1 MSGRCGSASSTTAS
15 EFIRTTWGASSGMA
29 LRRARPGMGSG
40 CTAGR
45 SPPRNSV
52 ARSRHTVR
60 GPDAGRAS
68 SWNCRAERCMAK
80 HPEIGAP
87 RLLVIDDNVA
97 IHQDFLKVLG
107 STPEKAAEDE
117 FLAAEAALF
126 GEPVEVSERPTF
138 TIDSAHQ
145 GQEGVEKVRQA
156 LEEGHPYSMAF
167 VDMRMPPG
175 WDGLQTIEHLWAVD
189 PHIQVVI
196 CSAQADYDWMDVV
209 QRLGHSDQLLVLRK
223 PFEPIEVLQCAN
235 SLTSKWR
242 NERIIR
248 AQVASL
254 ERDVSVRTQGLEA
267 ATRQLRHLATHDAL
281 TGLPN
286 RVLLDDRI
294 AQALT
299 HAHRERHSFAVML
312 CDLDRFKLINDS
324 LGHHAGDHLLQEVA
338 RRLTN
343 VVRDVDTVAR
353 LGADEFIIV
362 LSPLTSRKDAEVVA
376 QRVIEAMQPAV
387 EIAGITIHASLS
399 IGIAFYP
406 DDGSSVETLI
416 AHADA
421 AMFAAKQR
429 GRNSVQCYAAG
440 MDAGTHDKVRLESD
454 LHTALAL
461 RQFEL
466 YYQPKVDTMSGTFY
480 SAEAL
485 IRWRHPERGLVSPAA
500 FIPLAEEC
508 GLIGPIGEWVLRE
521 ACRQGRAWQ
530 QAGLSPVRIAVN
542 VAASQFRA
550 GDLVETIHQA
560 LADAELEARFLEVE
574 LTESAVMSDP
584 EESIKI
590 LEQLS
595 EMGVLVSVDDFG
607 TGYSSM
613 SYLRRFPIDQLK
625 IDRSFLSEITARSD
639 DASIVGAIV
648 SLAHN
653 LRLKVVAEGV
663 ETVAQLDL
671 LKTLGCD
678 QYQGYQFSP
687 PVPAAEFESLMR
699 GVYANGAD
707 LANDDADRQG
717 QEDSDDR
724 DKVITEINH

>member
-1 MSGRCGSASSTTAS
+1 
-15 EFIRTTWGASSGMA
+15 
-29 LRRARPGMGSG
+29 
-40 CTAGR
+40 
-45 SPPRNSV
+45 
-52 ARSRHTVR
+52 
-60 GPDAGRAS
+60 
-68 SWNCRAERCMAK
+68 
-80 HPEIGAP
+80 
-87 RLLVIDDNVA
+87 
-97 IHQDFLKVLG
+97 
-107 STPEKAAEDE
+107 
-117 FLAAEAALF
+117 
-126 GEPVEVSERPTF
+126 
-138 TIDSAHQ
+138 
-145 GQEGVEKVRQA
+145 VRQA
-156 LEEGHPYSMAF
+156 LEAGHPYSMAF

-175 WDGLQTIEHLWAVD
+175 WDGLETIEHLWGVD
-189 PHIQVVI
+189 PHVQVVI
-196 CSAQADYDWMDVV
+196 CSAHADYDWMDVV

-338 RRLTN
+338 RRLTK

-376 QRVIEAMQPAV
+376 HRVIEAMQPVV
-387 EIAGITIHASLS
+387 EIAGITIHASPS

-429 GRNSVQCYAAG
+429 GRNSVQCYAGG

-466 YYQPKVDTMSGTFY
+466 YYQPKVDTMSGIFY

-500 FIPLAEEC
+500 FILLAEEC

-584 EESIKI
+584 EESITI

-663 ETVAQLDL
+663 ETVVQLDL

-687 PVPAAEFESLMR
+687 PVPAVEFESLMR

-707 LANDDADRQG
+707 LANDDALRTRSKLAG
-717 QEDSDDR
+717 R
-724 DKVITEINH
+724 RRR

>member
-1 MSGRCGSASSTTAS
+1 
-15 EFIRTTWGASSGMA
+15 
-29 LRRARPGMGSG
+29 
-40 CTAGR
+40 
-45 SPPRNSV
+45 
-52 ARSRHTVR
+52 
-60 GPDAGRAS
+60 
-68 SWNCRAERCMAK
+68 MAK

-175 WDGLQTIEHLWAVD
+175 WDGLETIEHLWAVD

-362 LSPLTSRKDAEVVA
+362 LSPPTSRKDAEVVA

-387 EIAGITIHASLS
+387 EIAGITIHASPS

-707 LANDDADRQG
+707 LANDDALRTR
-717 QEDSDDR
+717 SKLAAR
-724 DKVITEINH
+724 RRR